1 MISAQEYRER
11 MARLQKKV
19 SDQEIDV
26 FLVSQEESIYY
37 LTGVSY
43 RPLERPFFILVW
55 PDRPA
60 DLLVPALEGDHLKAA
75 PNVGGVSTYW
85 EYPSP
90 AGEGYAERLASL
102 LIKVKRMGVEP
113 GLSQEIATHLPE
125 KEVVVLPLIE
135 ELRLVKSPAEVTMIR
150 KAA

>member
-1 MISAQEYRER
+1 MIAVQEYTER
-11 MARLQKKV
+11 MIRLQEAV
-19 SDQEIDV
+19 SHQPVDV

-60 DLLVPALEGDHLKAA
+60 DLLVPALEGEHLKAA

-85 EYPSP
+85 DYPSP
-90 AGEGYAERLASL
+90 VGEGYDEKLVGLLAG
-102 LIKVKRMGVEP
+102 VKRIGVEP
-113 GLSQEIATHLPE
+113 G
-125 KEVVVLPLIE
+125 
-135 ELRLVKSPAEVTMIR
+135 
-150 KAA
+150 